1 MEVINEITHC
11 TTADLTNLHKY
22 GLLISGCSLTA
33 SISRK
38 ETYGN

>member
-1 MEVINEITHC
+1 MKLLIA
-11 TTADLTNLHKY
+11 TTADLASLHKY

-38 ETYGN
+38 ETYGNYINS